1 MDHMGS
7 LTRFTQGELRLTR
20 LEAFSDGVFA
30 IIVTLLVLE
39 IKVPALHDHTSVR
52 ELAQQLLTLLPKFLS
67 WLISFIIVCKFWL
80 NHHHILGLA
89 RHANYAMVWLNSLFL
104 MLQSF
109 IPFPTALMGEYAT
122 NALAVSLFGVVMAVN
137 TLLFI
142 ALHAYILRHLIKPE
156 LVDAQ
161 EPHII
166 QKSFVGVLSYLIGS
180 GGAWFSVPVA
190 FVVYLLAKL
199 GTRPWP
205 TGSDTA
211 TNTIGIVRVA
221 FWSSV
226 NARTPSASMA
236 SGCRPTT
243 SAAKVRARS
252 ARPALLCTS
261 MWTLRPSLQPRL
273 CNSSRKATGA
283 VSQFPTTPMLR
294 ILLGCCATAASGAAR
309 RLRVS
314 VTIHPTVL
322 YHMVVSSSVS
332 LMPSFCLPY
341 E

>member
-1 MDHMGS
+1 MDHMGF

-39 IKVPALHDHTSVR
+39 IKVPALKDHGNVR
-52 ELAQQLLTLLPKFLS
+52 ELAQQLLALLPKFLS

-80 NHHHILGLA
+80 N
-89 RHANYAMVWLNSLFL
+89 SLFL

-109 IPFPTALMGEYAT
+109 IPFPAALMGEYAT

-166 QKSFVGVLSYLIGS
+166 QKSFVGVLSYLIGA

-226 NARTPSASMA
+226 NARTPPASIT

-283 VSQFPTTPMLR
+283 VSKFPTTPMRR
-294 ILLGCCATAASGAAR
+294 ILLGCSAATTSGVKRKPISKMTMSPIVLSRMVESSR
-309 RLRVS
+309 RHVR
-314 VTIHPTVL
+314 THRG
-322 YHMVVSSSVS
+322 
-332 LMPSFCLPY
+332 
-341 E
+341 